1 MKTYVDPEKC
11 ISCGFCVGMCN
22 SVFAF
27 NDDNIAEAVGKVTED
42 IEELVEATAENCPVD
57 AIKVE

>member
-57 AIKVE
+57 AIRVE